1 MIKKE
6 IDITKKF
13 KILGAKYNDEDIPN
27 LLSALNA
34 WVTYKDAL
42 KKISGRN
49 PNIPESLT
57 EAVVSK
63 HFDNTYRK
71 IEVLKNNDK
80 SLTKFDCYKKDTK
93 EIIEVKGCSVT
104 PDLTSWSPKPFFHF
118 FCFVDFSSL
127 DGKYKIYKIDISSE
141 ELKQLEVNKN
151 GETFQDQIDS
161 KRRPRFSVYENFINC
176 KKNCTG
182 TPLFVGDLNQSILK

>member
-1 MIKKE
+1 MISKE
-6 IDITKKF
+6 INITEKF
-13 KILGAKYNDEDIPN
+13 KILGAKYDDTDIPN
-27 LLSALNA
+27 FLSTLNT
-34 WVTYKDAL
+34 WVKYKGDL
-42 KKISGRN
+42 KKIEGRN

-57 EAVVSK
+57 EGIITM

-71 IEVLKNNDK
+71 IKILRNNDK
-80 SLTKFDCYKKDTK
+80 SLTKFDCYKEDTK

-127 DGKYKIYKIDISSE
+127 DGKYKIYKINITSE
-141 ELKQLEVNKN
+141 ELKNLKVNKN

-176 KKNCTG
+176 KKNCIG
-182 TPLFVGDLNQSILK
+182 TPLFTGDLNQ

>member
-1 MIKKE
+1 MIEKE
-6 IDITKKF
+6 INITEKF
-13 KILGAKYNDEDIPN
+13 KILGAKYDDTDIPN
-27 LLSALNA
+27 FLSTLNS
-34 WVTYKDAL
+34 WVKYKGDL
-42 KKISGRN
+42 KKIEGRN

-57 EAVVSK
+57 EGIITK

-71 IEVLKNNDK
+71 IKVLRNNDK
-80 SLTKFDCYKKDTK
+80 SLTKFDCYKEDTK

-118 FCFVDFSSL
+118 FCFVDFSTL
-127 DGKYKIYKIDISSE
+127 DGKYKIYKINITSE
-141 ELKQLEVNKN
+141 ELKNLKVNKN

-182 TPLFVGDLNQSILK
+182 TPLFAGDLNQ